1 MKKIL
6 FVMLFVLT
14 GCLKPDLYYSPDVD
28 HHGAGALGQKDLT
41 AWICQ
46 ETLLNDK
53 KFAYFKTLLHS
64 RCKKVK
70 DGWKDYHEINDHFT
84 PFASAYVVNTYV
96 VQGDTYENVF
106 VNFRDILTVKP
117 ISRKEKLQSLYTAV
131 TRAKT
136 HVSILV

>member
-53 KFAYFKTLLHS
+53 TIWVECNFHNRSFKTVDS
-64 RCKKVK
+64 VCVEVV
-70 DGWKDYHEINDHFT
+70 YY
-84 PFASAYVVNTYV
+84 SA
-96 VQGDTYENVF
+96 
-106 VNFRDILTVKP
+106 LTKEEV
-117 ISRKEKLQSLYTAV
+117 IRSRKVCSGVLTPNEVSVNYAGFIKKQRELLI
-131 TRAKT
+131 AKCGISNNLC
-136 HVSILV
+136 VMSVL